1 MQMPDGRSGDGP
13 TGVTLKIVKDQ
24 RENSSISKQSPR
36 PLEEL
41 VAVPNVTAITVGKR
55 TPGRALSMEIMAAQ
69 ASRQ

>member
-1 MQMPDGRSGDGP
+1 MRRSSRRKRLP
-13 TGVTLKIVKDQ
+13 LPECSKIVKDQ

-41 VAVPNVTAITVGKR
+41 VAVPNVTAITEDKR
-55 TPGRALSMEIMAAQ
+55 TPGRALSISIMAAQ

>member
-1 MQMPDGRSGDGP
+1 VSEHAEGAALAG
-13 TGVTLKIVKDQ
+13 TLKIKDQ

-55 TPGRALSMEIMAAQ
+55 TPGRALSIEIMAAQ